1 MKYVVIKDFTDLQDK
16 NHIYR
21 VGDKYPRKGKAKNER
36 VEELSSSANKL
47 KTPLIKVVEEDE

>member
-21 VGDKYPRKGKAKNER
+21 IGDKYPRKGKAKNER

-47 KTPLIKVVEEDE
+47 KTPLIKAVEEDE

>member
-21 VGDKYPRKGKAKNER
+21 VGDKYPRKGKVKNER

-47 KTPLIKVVEEDE
+47 KTPLIKAVEEDE

>member
-21 VGDKYPRKGKAKNER
+21 VGDKYPRKGRVKNER

>member
-21 VGDKYPRKGKAKNER
+21 IGDKYPRKGRAKNER

>member
-21 VGDKYPRKGKAKNER
+21 IGDKYPRKGKVKNER

-47 KTPLIKVVEEDE
+47 KTPLIKAVEEDE

>member
-21 VGDKYPRKGKAKNER
+21 VGDKYPRKGRVKNER

-47 KTPLIKVVEEDE
+47 KTP